1 MRNVTQSLVLVN
13 LCLSVIRSI
22 ADLLITSGAQPVFS
36 TANVIDGDEAFDVRP
51 AGIGGLKSIGV
62 SAMSFACGT
71 PLITTVAELFPGI
84 GSGVTAPM
92 VALLLMLFPLP
103 TCWQPT

>member
-1 MRNVTQSLVLVN
+1 MRNVTQSLVLAN

-36 TANVIDGDEAFDVRP
+36 TANVIDVDDGFDERP

-71 PLITTVAELFPGI
+71 PLITTAAELFPCT
-84 GSGVTAPM
+84 GSAVTAPT
-92 VALLLMLFPLP
+92 VALLLMLFPLTP
-103 TCWQPT
+103 CWQPT